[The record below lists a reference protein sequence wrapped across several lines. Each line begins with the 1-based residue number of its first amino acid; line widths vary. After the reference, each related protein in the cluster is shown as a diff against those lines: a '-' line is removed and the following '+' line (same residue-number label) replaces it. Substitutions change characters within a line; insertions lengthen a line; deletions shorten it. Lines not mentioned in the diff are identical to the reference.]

1 MRNNLHTRGPM
12 MSNLPAPDRMRA
24 AVADYVAA
32 VQRAYVREAR
42 FLAPAAQGRLPL
54 MFVGKFH
61 IAAVGLRNL
70 HLVATTE
77 VLGAGSRGDVVALDQ
92 EVPPLAWTLHFYD
105 PVVLPALGLLD
116 ETIEPAFED
125 VRRILGVRTHLYHL
139 TLQPPAE
146 LAEHHAGHTGA
157 GLANAHAAA
166 TRDFE
171 AIRAAVNPRLVP
183 LAAELEGA
191 ASAGLDRAAALI
203 AHELA
208 PTDETIERLVA
219 AALGGASVGA
229 VELRHAVLHAVR
241 GSGSAVSPG
250 GTR

>member
-1 MRNNLHTRGPM
+1 
-12 MSNLPAPDRMRA
+12 MRA

-32 VQRAYVREAR
+32 VHRAYVRQAR
-42 FLAPAAQGRLPL
+42 VLAPAAQGRLPL
-54 MFVGKFH
+54 MRPGTFH
-61 IAAVGLRNL
+61 IAAVGVRNL

-77 VLGAGSRGDVVALDQ
+77 VLGGGSRGDVVAIEQ
-92 EVPPLAWTLHFYD
+92 EAPPLAWTLHFYD
-105 PVVLPALGLLD
+105 PLVLPALGLLD
-116 ETIEPAFED
+116 ETSDPAFEA
-125 VRRILGVRTHLYHL
+125 VRRILGVSTHLYHL

-171 AIRAAVNPRLVP
+171 AIRAAVDPRLVA

-191 ASAGLDRAAALI
+191 ANAGLERAAALV
-203 AHELA
+203 AHALA
-208 PTDETIERLVA
+208 PTDETIERLVT
-219 AALGGASVGA
+219 AALAGSSVDA

-241 GSGSAVSPG
+241 GSG
-250 GTR
+250 TQ